1 MCIISIIH
9 LYTLYNCLEKA
20 DHSIFWS
27 AQYWKKHK
35 YLSRKWRNDMLMRA
49 LPQDRIIELIR
60 VINWLEHPLT
70 LDQTVILLLYNKE
83 FRIITASNCAHQTL
97 QVVLIRFWSVKVK
110 LSGLLIDV
118 MEAKLDRLFRDEKIT
133 LIRRKTQI
141 ISDWLLCYKAT
152 QI

>member
-1 MCIISIIH
+1 
-9 LYTLYNCLEKA
+9 
-20 DHSIFWS
+20 
-27 AQYWKKHK
+27 
-35 YLSRKWRNDMLMRA
+35 MLMRA

-83 FRIITASNCAHQTL
+83 FRITASNCAHQTL

-141 ISDWLLCYKAT
+141 ISD
-152 QI
+152 